1 MPAFQQFRIIGRIP
15 GHHDHRRQVEAVH
28 QQAAGVIGGGVQ
40 RPAHEAHALG
50 GQPAPGFAQQGVGGL
65 RIVQAFEKA
74 EGPAGLSGIG
84 IVLLVH
90 NGRDAPHGQPVAQSQ
105 KQLAP
110 GRLPERMRAG
120 REQLAVLAFDRG
132 HPERLIRVDGP
143 GQVHKC
149 GQLLFGANRND
160 TDGHGPSPCATRRA
174 VRRRARPQAFAGRGS
189 SAARAKALSGRIKL
203 AVPTC
208 TAAAPTRM
216 NSSASSALAMPPM
229 PTTGIFTACAAC
241 QTQRRATGLMA
252 GRTGRPPH
260 WPGTD
265 AGYADPR
272 PCPAGC

>member
-15 GHHDHRRQVEAVH
+15 GHHDHRGQVEAVH

-90 NGRDAPHGQPVAQSQ
+90 NGRDAPHRQPVAQSQ

-110 GRLPERMRAG
+110 GRLPERVRAG

-160 TDGHGPSPCATRRA
+160 ADGHGPSPCATRRA
-174 VRRRARPQAFAGRGS
+174 VRRASALPGVRRPR
-189 SAARAKALSGRIKL
+189 
-203 AVPTC
+203 AVPPLGQKRC
-208 TAAAPTRM
+208 
-216 NSSASSALAMPPM
+216 
-229 PTTGIFTACAAC
+229 
-241 QTQRRATGLMA
+241 
-252 GRTGRPPH
+252 
-260 WPGTD
+260 PG
-265 AGYADPR
+265 A
-272 PCPAGC
+272 